1 MRGKRSDLPTT
12 FEGMVQHL
20 LDAWER
26 VKEGRPQ
33 NPKLIEQAKRG
44 KLKAT
49 PTSVAIEAG
58 VSRTLIG
65 YDGCRY
71 PDVRKKILG
80 EDEDENKDVPVR
92 PPTDMRTINANLRE
106 VNKVLEQ
113 RFKAVLAE
121 NAAMIVRMAQLE
133 TEYSD
138 KVDEIQR
145 ISARGK
151 RNQNEIVGF
160 HIVKS
165 NAVGPQSSND

>member
-12 FEGMVQHL
+12 FNGMEQHL
-20 LDAWER
+20 LDAWQR
-26 VKEGRPQ
+26 VKDGRPQ
-33 NPKLIEQAKRG
+33 NPELIEQAKRG
-44 KLKAT
+44 KLKTT
-49 PTSVAIEAG
+49 PTSVAKEAG

-71 PDVRKKILG
+71 PDVRKKVLG
-80 EDEDENKDVPVR
+80 KDEDKDVPVR
-92 PPTDMRTINANLRE
+92 TPTDMRTINANLRE

-145 ISARGK
+145 VRARGK
-151 RNQNEIVGF
+151 RDQNEIVGF
-160 HIVKS
+160 HIVKPD
-165 NAVGPQSSND
+165 AVGT